1 MLQRQIA
8 VRLARLRPIPSQWP
22 ERHGRKEEAAAAVK
36 EQRLQQYEG
45 VLPSRP
51 VVVIDEHFRRL
62 QVPQRLWQ
70 RLRPYPLRLRISQET
85 LTKPTGKGAE
95 EEEASAQEVMRISTV
110 DAEAL
115 QEDAIEIAEEK
126 KRAIPGQVEIAGGDP
141 KKGESLRGLTETE
154 EMMEVAGTTVLDPT
168 GTEIERAIEVM
179 AAERAELMQVLL
191 VAELIPVRMVAELFW
206 LVLSL
211 CPVFLKLKRLP
222 TYQEWSPTL
231 PLKSSVFFQ
240 ELLPLFKSTKYR
252 KP

>member
-1 MLQRQIA
+1 M
-8 VRLARLRPIPSQWP
+8 
-22 ERHGRKEEAAAAVK
+22 G
-36 EQRLQQYEG
+36 
-45 VLPSRP
+45 
-51 VVVIDEHFRRL
+51 EHFRRL

-95 EEEASAQEVMRISTV
+95 EEASAQEVMRISTV
-110 DAEAL
+110 DDEAL

-126 KRAIPGQVEIAGGDP
+126 KRTIPGQVEIAGGDP

-211 CPVFLKLKRLP
+211 CPVFLKQKRLP
-222 TYQEWSPTL
+222 TYLEWSPTL
-231 PLKSSVFFQ
+231 QLKSSVFFQ
-240 ELLPLFKSTKYR
+240 ELLPLFKSTRCR